1 MAKSKFKKDD
11 KVMVSTRLDHG
22 LFLPAKVTKVSK
34 VLFVNRYDIEFSNGT
49 KSIKV
54 NENILVPFDKKLLK
68 SSIKIC
74 KEILSDLQKMHSI
87 LMIEEE
93 IYG

>member
-1 MAKSKFKKDD
+1 MAKPRFKKDD
-11 KVMVSTRLDHG
+11 KVMISMYLDRG
-22 LFLPAKVTKVSK
+22 LFLPAKVTKVTK
-34 VLFVNRYDIEFSNGT
+34 ILFKNHYDISFSNGT

-54 NENILVPFDKKLLK
+54 SENILVPFDKKLLK

-74 KEILSDLQKMHSI
+74 KEILSDLQKMHNI